1 MENLTLGDDNIS
13 EEIIINACKT
23 TKILEDIL
31 NMPRQFQSE
40 VVSGTT
46 LSSGQKQRLALTRS
60 LLVDS
65 SIMILDESTSNL
77 DITTEQQII
86 NNLLTITNKTII
98 FIAHRLSIAKHA
110 DRIIVLEKGK
120 IKEQG
125 AHSELIKKD
134 GIYRRLLKNN
144 Y

>member
-110 DRIIVLEKGK
+110 DRIIVLEKVK

-125 AHSELIKKD
+125 THSELIKKD

>member
-120 IKEQG
+120 IKEHG
-125 AHSELIKKD
+125 THSEFIKKD
-134 GIYRRLLKNN
+134 GFYRRLLKNN

>member
-1 MENLTLGDDNIS
+1 
-13 EEIIINACKT
+13 
-23 TKILEDIL
+23 
-31 NMPRQFQSE
+31 
-40 VVSGTT
+40 
-46 LSSGQKQRLALTRS
+46 
-60 LLVDS
+60 
-65 SIMILDESTSNL
+65 MILDESTSNL

-125 AHSELIKKD
+125 THSELIKKD

>member
-125 AHSELIKKD
+125 THSELIKKD